1 MISTSAVN
9 TSSLQNYQKSLAKV
23 TGFDQTTQS
32 NENSTTFS
40 SYLNKAISGVSD
52 KMVSMDKAT
61 DNMIS
66 GKENDLGNVMVKM
79 TEAQLSLETA
89 VQVRNKLLDA
99 YSDIKNMQF

>member
-1 MISTSAVN
+1 MLSSSVNAVN
-9 TSSLQNYQKSLAKV
+9 LQNYQKSLEKV
-23 TGFDQTTQS
+23 TGFDQNTKTS
-32 NENSTTFS
+32 KNAATFS
-40 SYLNKAISGVSD
+40 SYLNNAISSVD
-52 KMVSMDKAT
+52 KKMVSMDQAT
-61 DNMIS
+61 DNVVS

>member
-1 MISTSAVN
+1 MLSSSVNAVN
-9 TSSLQNYQKSLAKV
+9 LQNYQKSLEKV
-23 TGFDQTTQS
+23 MGFDQNTKTS
-32 NENSTTFS
+32 KNAATFS
-40 SYLNKAISGVSD
+40 SYLNNAIPSVD
-52 KMVSMDKAT
+52 KKMVSMDQAT
-61 DNMIS
+61 DNVIN